1 MKDETEL
8 EKIDLVVIK
17 NHCFILWITESGN
30 KGSHNEKKMGRW
42 ENKKEE
48 EKSEKWQEWESKEGV
63 KVRWCRGHTER
74 SVPEMRVKIENGG
87 E

>member
-30 KGSHNEKKMGRW
+30 KGSHNEKKMGR
-42 ENKKEE
+42 
-48 EKSEKWQEWESKEGV
+48 
-63 KVRWCRGHTER
+63 
-74 SVPEMRVKIENGG
+74 
-87 E
+87 